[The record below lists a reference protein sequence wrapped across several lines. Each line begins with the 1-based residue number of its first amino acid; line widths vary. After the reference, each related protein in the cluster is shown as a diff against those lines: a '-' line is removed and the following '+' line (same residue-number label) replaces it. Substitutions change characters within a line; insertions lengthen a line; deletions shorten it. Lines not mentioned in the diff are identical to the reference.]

1 MPKLSVCIGRSASLH
16 VESVHPTTT
25 NLVHAATVPQQLVND
40 ALEFW
45 TTECFSFF
53 FFKLWT

>member
-45 TTECFSFF
+45 TTECFSFSF
-53 FFKLWT
+53 F